1 MNISMKS
8 LANLPFISYFN
19 RFDHA
24 RCDKVL
30 RSKKRSNK

>member
-24 RCDKVL
+24 RCDKAL
-30 RSKKRSNK
+30 SKKRSNK